1 MTGNSSPDITRDML
15 ASDHP
20 ALIAAIEA
28 EAAAT
33 GCAIGQE
40 AERARVSAILALVAT
55 WPHARASADTAI
67 AQGLTTDQAAAM
79 IAAVPPPVVVEAT
92 QADDG
97 RDEFRRALLAEG
109 AQQAPTADSATG
121 DPESP
126 SDPEQAA
133 KSQWDSDAGLRAEF
147 SNDFSRWQAFT
158 KAKAAGRVK
167 ILRK

>member
-1 MTGNSSPDITRDML
+1 
-15 ASDHP
+15 
-20 ALIAAIEA
+20 
-28 EAAAT
+28 
-33 GCAIGQE
+33 
-40 AERARVSAILALVAT
+40 
-55 WPHARASADTAI
+55 
-67 AQGLTTDQAAAM
+67 
-79 IAAVPPPVVVEAT
+79 VVEAA
-92 QADDG
+92 QSDG
-97 RDEFRRALLAEG
+97 RDEFPRALLAEG

-126 SDPEQAA
+126 SDPEQVA